1 MRGDEYTSETKDEI
15 RTTKVEEMTN
25 VMTNDY
31 LT

>member
-1 MRGDEYTSETKDEI
+1 MRGHEYRSETKDEI
-15 RTTKVEEMTN
+15 RTMKVEEMTN